1 MATMEDTVNAMRLE
15 IDNLKVQMMTRD
27 QGQQLV
33 QDANAR
39 ELVHLQKGIERDET
53 MRKHEEE
60 LQKMV
65 EATENIKVRMT
76 NAESKT
82 TDERKCIGY
91 INMKNKEPKVFGENP
106 MIGKSGK
113 MTWEIS

>member
-1 MATMEDTVNAMRLE
+1 MATMEDTVKAMQVDIE
-15 IDNLKVQMMTRD
+15 AMKTQMMSRE

-39 ELVHLQKGIERDET
+39 ELAHLQT

-65 EATENIKVRMT
+65 EVMESIKVRMT
-76 NAESKT
+76 NTESKT

-91 INMKNKEPKVFGENP
+91 LSMRNKEPKIFGEKQ

-113 MTWEIS
+113 TTWKMS